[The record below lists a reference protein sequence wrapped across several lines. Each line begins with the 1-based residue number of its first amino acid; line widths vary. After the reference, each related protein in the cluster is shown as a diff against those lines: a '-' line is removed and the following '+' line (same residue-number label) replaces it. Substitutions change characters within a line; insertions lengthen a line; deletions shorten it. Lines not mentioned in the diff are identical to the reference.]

1 MNKKKHLL
9 YLCAGVGML
18 IYALPQIQIGNG
30 WSSSSLF
37 GAAWLG
43 FALLFIAAQ
52 LHSLLG
58 VDEEMER
65 QFVQLRRIRRRQ
77 AEQFILNKMLPGQRG
92 SQTSK

>member
-1 MNKKKHLL
+1 
-9 YLCAGVGML
+9 ML
-18 IYALPQIQIGNG
+18 IYAVPQTQIGDG

-37 GAAWLG
+37 SVAWLG

-58 VDEEMER
+58 IDEEMER

-77 AEQFILNKMLPGQRG
+77 AEQFIVKKMLPVQRG